1 MTPQFVHSAQHGSKV
16 PVQNRGLGGYIGM
29 TDRKG
34 SRLRGTESFEA
45 VASALFAPLRVI
57 DPGPQE
63 FEAVVDHT
71 VIGPVVV
78 ARIQA
83 TAATVTRDN
92 RSITSSDVEWMH
104 FNLHHHGPVTAT
116 QDHRTTMVK
125 PGELFACDNTRP
137 YRLVGADSS
146 DMTVLCVPRASL
158 GSHANSISRRTV
170 LPIPTQGGIG
180 GLLGHALSAANE
192 DLPRQGVAR
201 TYLADA
207 LTALL
212 LAAFA
217 DTTPERASVASDLV
231 DRIRAYALAHL
242 GDSHLSAEPVARR
255 HHISVRHLHALFQGS
270 DLTFA
275 AWVRHERLLRIRR
288 DLLDPASADISTA
301 TIAARWGV
309 HDTKH
314 LGRAL
319 KREFGETVSD
329 LRRGQMD

>member
-1 MTPQFVHSAQHGSKV
+1 
-16 PVQNRGLGGYIGM
+16 M

-45 VASALFAPLRVI
+45 VASALFAPLRVT
-57 DPGPQE
+57 DPGPLG

-71 VIGPVVV
+71 AVGPVVV
-78 ARIQA
+78 ARVQA
-83 TAATVTRDN
+83 SAATVTRDN
-92 RSITSSDVEWMH
+92 HSITSSDVEWMH
-104 FNLHHHGPVTAT
+104 FTLHHQGVVTAIQGDRIT
-116 QDHRTTMVK
+116 KVE
-125 PGELFACDNTRP
+125 PGEVFACDNTRP
-137 YRLVGADSS
+137 YRLIGAGSS

-158 GSHANSISRRTV
+158 GRHANSISLRTA

-180 GLLGHALSAANE
+180 GLIGHALSAVGE
-192 DLPRQGVAR
+192 DLPCQGVAR

-212 LAAFA
+212 LTAFA
-217 DTTPERASVASDLV
+217 DTTPERAPVASDLV
-231 DRIRAYALAHL
+231 DRIRAHTLAHL
-242 GDSHLSAEPVARR
+242 GDSRLSAERVARQ
-255 HHISVRHLHALFQGS
+255 HHISVRYLHALFKGS

-275 AWVRHERLLRIRR
+275 AWVRHERLSRIRR

-301 TIAARWGV
+301 AIAARWGV

-319 KREFGETVSD
+319 KREFGETLND
-329 LRRGQMD
+329 LRRGRRD

>member
-1 MTPQFVHSAQHGSKV
+1 
-16 PVQNRGLGGYIGM
+16 M
-29 TDRKG
+29 TDCKN
-34 SRLRGTESFEA
+34 SRLTGTESFEA
-45 VASALFAPLRVI
+45 VASDLFAPLRVT
-57 DPGPQE
+57 DGGPQV
-63 FEAVVDHT
+63 FKAVVDHT
-71 VIGPVVV
+71 VVGPVVV

-92 RSITSSDVEWMH
+92 RCITSSDVEWMH
-104 FNLHHHGPVTAT
+104 FNLHHHGSLTAI
-116 QDHRTTMVK
+116 QDGRTTTVR

-146 DMTVLCVPRASL
+146 DMTVLCVPRATL
-158 GSHANSISRRTV
+158 GRHADSIGRRTA
-170 LPIPTQGGIG
+170 LPICAGGG
-180 GLLGHALSAANE
+180 VGRLLGHALSAIGE
-192 DLPRQGVAR
+192 DCPRQGVAR

-231 DRIRAYALAHL
+231 DRIRAYVLAHL
-242 GDSHLSAEPVARR
+242 DDFRLCAERVAQQ
-255 HHISVRHLHALFQGS
+255 HHISVRHLHALFKGS

-275 AWVRHERLLRIRR
+275 AWVRRERLLRIRR

-301 TIAARWGV
+301 AIAARWGV

-314 LGRAL
+314 LARAM
-319 KREFGETVSD
+319 KREFGQTVSD
-329 LRRGQMD
+329 LRHGQEG

>member
-1 MTPQFVHSAQHGSKV
+1 
-16 PVQNRGLGGYIGM
+16 M
-29 TDRKG
+29 TDRRG

-45 VASALFAPLRVI
+45 LASALFAPLRVI
-57 DPGPQE
+57 DPCPSA
-63 FEAVVDHT
+63 FEAVVDQT
-71 VIGPVVV
+71 DIGPLVV

-83 TAATVTRDN
+83 TAATVMRDG
-92 RSITSSDVEWMH
+92 RSITSGDVEWVH
-104 FNLHHHGPVTAT
+104 FNLHHHGPLSAT
-116 QDHRTTMVK
+116 QDDRTTTVK

-137 YRLVGADSS
+137 YRLIGADLI

-158 GSHANSISRRTV
+158 GRHANSICRRTA
-170 LPIPTQGGIG
+170 LPLSPQDGIG
-180 GLLGHALSAANE
+180 RLFSHALSGIDE
-192 DLPRQGVAR
+192 GLPSQAVAR

-242 GDSHLSAEPVARR
+242 GDPYLCAEGVARQ
-255 HHISVRHLHALFQGS
+255 HHISIRHLHALFKGS

-288 DLLDPASADISTA
+288 DLLDPASAGISTA
-301 TIAARWGV
+301 VIAARWGI

-319 KREFGETVSD
+319 KREFGETVND
-329 LRRGQMD
+329 LRCGQGGQSDDC

>member
-1 MTPQFVHSAQHGSKV
+1 
-16 PVQNRGLGGYIGM
+16 M

-34 SRLRGTESFEA
+34 FRLKGTEPFEA
-45 VASALFAPLRVI
+45 VASALFAPLRVT
-57 DPGPQE
+57 DPCPQG

-83 TAATVTRDN
+83 TAATVTRDD

-104 FNLHHHGPVTAT
+104 VNLHHHGPLTAI
-116 QDHRTTMVK
+116 QDDRTTTVK

-137 YRLVGADSS
+137 YRLIGADSS
-146 DMTVLCVPRASL
+146 DMTVLCLPRASL
-158 GSHANSISRRTV
+158 GRHADSMSRRTA
-170 LPIPTQGGIG
+170 LPLSTQSGIG
-180 GLLGHALSAANE
+180 RLVGHALSAVNE
-192 DLPRQGVAR
+192 DLPRQAVSR

-217 DTTPERASVASDLV
+217 DTTPERASVASHLA
-231 DRIRAYALAHL
+231 DRIRAYVLAHL
-242 GDSHLSAEPVARR
+242 GDPHLSAERVAHQ
-255 HHISVRHLHALFQGS
+255 HHISLRYLHALFRGS

-301 TIAARWGV
+301 AVAARWGV

-329 LRRGQMD
+329 LRRGRTDRVGRKGSV